1 MTLAEL
7 RAKLKR
13 ATPAKWDYGTSRHHE
28 CFVIGTTPED
38 RRYDHV
44 AFGMTGPDASL
55 VCAMHA
61 ALPALLDI
69 VERVANDTTSRPNV
83 EMCCKY
89 CFEDEPTH
97 ATDCVWVA
105 ARALAG
111 GE

>member
-7 RAKLKR
+7 RAYLGR
-13 ATPAKWDYGTSRHHE
+13 PVLPVEEVQY
-28 CFVIGTTPED
+28 IGVEL
-38 RRYDHV
+38 
-44 AFGMTGPDASL
+44 S
-55 VCAMHA
+55 
-61 ALPALLDI
+61 ALIDI
-69 VERVANDTTSRPNV
+69 AERVANDTTSRPNV